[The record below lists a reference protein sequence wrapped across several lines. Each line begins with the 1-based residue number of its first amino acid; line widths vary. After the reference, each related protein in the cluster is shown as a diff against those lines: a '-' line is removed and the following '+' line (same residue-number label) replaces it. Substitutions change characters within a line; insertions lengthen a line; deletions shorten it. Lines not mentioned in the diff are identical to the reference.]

1 MKLKTYVITLSKT
14 FPQGLP
20 RAGQPT
26 NFRESLEIGTKIHT
40 IRCNYDLWAKRLD
53 EVIAGR
59 AVLSIRQWSGKPY
72 GSKQEVLKIL
82 TKEDGVGYQLLNT
95 DILDKKYRDYVSI
108 GKKAELSSHDGLTID
123 DFYSWFGDVNEKE
136 AYIIIHFTPFRY

>member
-14 FPQGLP
+14 FPQGHP

-26 NFRESLEIGTKIHT
+26 NFRESFERGLKIHT

-59 AVLSIRQWSGKPY
+59 AVLSLRQWSGKPY
-72 GSKQEVLKIL
+72 GSKQEPPIRIL
-82 TKEDGVGYQLLNT
+82 TKDHGVGYQKLESSELLS
-95 DILDKKYRDYVSI
+95 DSFSIDRD
-108 GKKAELSSHDGLTID
+108 GAAHDGLSYA
-123 DFYSWFGDVNEKE
+123 DFYNWFDNKPTKDP
-136 AYIIIHFTPFRY
+136 YIIIHFTPFRY

>member
-1 MKLKTYVITLSKT
+1 MPMKLKTYVITLSKT
-14 FPQGLP
+14 FQQGHP

-26 NFRESLEIGTKIHT
+26 NFRESFERGLKILT

-72 GSKQEVLKIL
+72 GSKQESPIRIL
-82 TKEDGVGYQLLNT
+82 TKEDGVGYQKLESSELLS
-95 DILDKKYRDYVSI
+95 DSFSI
-108 GKKAELSSHDGLTID
+108 DRKGAAHDGLSYA
-123 DFYSWFGDVNEKE
+123 DFYNWFDPKPTEKP
-136 AYIIIHFTPFRY
+136 YIIIHFTPYRY

>member
-14 FPQGLP
+14 FQQGHP

-26 NFRESLEIGTKIHT
+26 NFRESIESGTKIHT

-59 AVLSIRQWSGKPY
+59 AVLSVRQWSGKPY
-72 GSKQEVLKIL
+72 DSKQEPPISIL
-82 TKEDGVGYQLLNT
+82 TKDDGVGYQKITQERLFT
-95 DILDKKYRDYVSI
+95 DYFIINEFGAR
-108 GKKAELSSHDGLTID
+108 HDGLSIS
-123 DFYSWFGDVNEKE
+123 DFYNWFDPKPTKE
-136 AYIIIHFTPFRY
+136 PYIIIHFTPFRY

>member
-14 FPQGLP
+14 FLQGHP

-26 NFRESLEIGTKIHT
+26 NFRESFERGLKIHT

-59 AVLSIRQWSGKPY
+59 AVLSLRQWSGKPY
-72 GSKQEVLKIL
+72 GSKQIVLRDL
-82 TKEDGVGYQLLNT
+82 TKEDGVGYQKITQERLFTNHF
-95 DILDKKYRDYVSI
+95 IVVEC
-108 GKKAELSSHDGLTID
+108 GAHHDGLAHA
-123 DFYSWFGDVNEKE
+123 DFYYWFDHKPTEKP
-136 AYIIIHFTPFRY
+136 YIIIHFTPFRY

>member
-14 FPQGLP
+14 FPQGHP

-26 NFRESLEIGTKIHT
+26 NFRESFERGLKIHT

-59 AVLSIRQWSGKPY
+59 AVLSLRQWSGKPY
-72 GSKQEVLKIL
+72 GSKQEPPIRIL
-82 TKEDGVGYQLLNT
+82 TKEDGVGYQKIAQQRLFSDHFIINERGA
-95 DILDKKYRDYVSI
+95 Y
-108 GKKAELSSHDGLTID
+108 HDGLSQT
-123 DFYSWFGDVNEKE
+123 DFYDWFWFDPKPTEKL
-136 AYIIIHFTPFRY
+136 YIIIHFTPYRY